1 MHFFHPEIE
10 VSLQYKTGQPMG
22 LYTSFAALA
31 HWHND
36 IYQFSNYLHKG
47 KLNEIFQDYQVLG
60 DDSVCWDTE
69 VSTVYQYLLTTLEVP
84 VSEGKSFAPVIPGT
98 KPNVAEFAK
107 RIFVNGYELTGL
119 SPTLCASV
127 YGRKADCSLEYMPS
141 LWLNVLSKGWVS
153 NSCLLTFEAF
163 KQSIKH
169 SAPLTG
175 QKRLK
180 ALFILC
186 KISMLSALPI
196 EDSEPGIKD
205 QAIASLLEDL
215 VDEKVYDI
223 QCRLGP
229 VWSQIPTLR
238 GKLLNESHSGLAASP
253 PYEYYT
259 FAVIDLVLKDL
270 NRLYERAALSI
281 KSRDTLTMLEYV
293 MDYQEVQDVRK
304 LDASSIFSKPTNS
317 VRRNKR
323 EKAQSALY
331 KLIYATV
338 NQ

>member
-1 MHFFHPEIE
+1 M
-10 VSLQYKTGQPMG
+10 
-22 LYTSFAALA
+22 
-31 HWHND
+31 
-36 IYQFSNYLHKG
+36 
-47 KLNEIFQDYQVLG
+47 
-60 DDSVCWDTE
+60 
-69 VSTVYQYLLTTLEVP
+69 
-84 VSEGKSFAPVIPGT
+84 
-98 KPNVAEFAK
+98 
-107 RIFVNGYELTGL
+107 
-119 SPTLCASV
+119 
-127 YGRKADCSLEYMPS
+127 
-141 LWLNVLSKGWVS
+141 
-153 NSCLLTFEAF
+153 
-163 KQSIKH
+163 
-169 SAPLTG
+169 
-175 QKRLK
+175 
-180 ALFILC
+180 
-186 KISMLSALPI
+186 
-196 EDSEPGIKD
+196 
-205 QAIASLLEDL
+205 QAWA
-215 VDEKVYDI
+215 
-223 QCRLGP
+223 R
-229 VWSQIPTLR
+229 WSQIPTLR